1 MDFRDLS
8 NVQLNND
15 NVQAFDTKRDE
26 VPSAVTERPTDS
38 MLERLCRMQTAS
50 SEELKNVLQVS
61 LHSRDDILGQDI
73 RLLQIGVDDP
83 KTS

>member
-1 MDFRDLS
+1 
-8 NVQLNND
+8 
-15 NVQAFDTKRDE
+15 
-26 VPSAVTERPTDS
+26 
-38 MLERLCRMQTAS
+38 MQIAK